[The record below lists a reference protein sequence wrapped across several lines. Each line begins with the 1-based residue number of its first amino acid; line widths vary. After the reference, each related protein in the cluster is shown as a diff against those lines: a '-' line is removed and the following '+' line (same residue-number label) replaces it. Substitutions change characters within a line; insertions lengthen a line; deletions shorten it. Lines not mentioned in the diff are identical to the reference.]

1 MKRTLLAVAL
11 LTAGCP
17 GWKDRAGYM
26 KAHDQHTDH
35 LTVYRDLANVLTL
48 HGTYLS
54 PSFREAIAAERRR
67 LLAPTDE
74 AHDRYVRI
82 LTDDGEAYHEVV
94 FTAESVMVLAP
105 ELRFGESDAGWHI
118 RLEADG
124 VIQPLVTVFQIDPP
138 TAVQRAIYAQSNE
151 FNTLWMARFER
162 VTREPARVVLKVG
175 SGYGHGELSW
185 GGTALR

>member
-1 MKRTLLAVAL
+1 MSRLLAIVMVLAV
-11 LTAGCP
+11 GCA
-17 GWKDRAGYM
+17 GWKDRARYM
-26 KAHDQHTDH
+26 KVHEEHTDR

-54 PSFREAIAAERRR
+54 PSFRAAIAAERKR
-67 LLAPTDE
+67 LLSPTDE
-74 AHDRYVRI
+74 AHERYLRI
-82 LTDDGEAYHEVV
+82 LTDDGDAYHEVV
-94 FTAESVMVLAP
+94 FSAESVMALAP

-151 FNTLWMARFER
+151 FNTLWLARFER
-162 VTREPARVVLKVG
+162 VTREPARIVLKVG

-185 GGTALR
+185 AGTALR